1 MDCFDE
7 IIVLLFI
14 IVLWIIYK
22 LPPITSWAL
31 RCAAFSVGTSNC
43 LLGAIDVL
51 MIRFL
56 IKICTFATISEQ
68 GIKTLIRLYFT
79 YL

>member
-1 MDCFDE
+1 MHGFDKLV
-7 IIVLLFI
+7 VLLFI
-14 IVLWIIYK
+14 VVLRIIYK
-22 LPPITSWAL
+22 LLPITSWAF
-31 RCAAFSVGTSNC
+31 RSAALSIGTPNC
-43 LLGAIDVL
+43 LFGAIHVL

>member
-1 MDCFDE
+1 MDCFNE
-7 IIVLLFI
+7 FIIFLFI

-22 LPPITSWAL
+22 LLPITSWAL
-31 RCAAFSVGTSNC
+31 RCAAFSVGAPNC

-56 IKICTFATISEQ
+56 IKVCTFAAISEQ
-68 GIKTLIRLYFT
+68 GIKTLIRFYFT
-79 YL
+79 YF